1 MGKSTH
7 TCPTCH
13 KAVFWEGNAF
23 RPFCSDRCR
32 LIDLQGW
39 FDERYRI
46 PQDES
51 SDQDDPLDSDGAS
64 ETDNIES
71 L

>member
-13 KAVFWEGNAF
+13 KAVSWEGNVF

-32 LIDLQGW
+32 LVDLQGW

-46 PQDES
+46 PQDDS
-51 SDQDDPLDSDGAS
+51 SDQDDLLESPSDGERDSDHV
-64 ETDNIES
+64 
-71 L
+71 